1 MSRTPALAGCT
12 ILVTRPQEQAS
23 GLCEAIAAAGGQPLL
38 FPALAIEA
46 AAGQAAV
53 ERLTHIDDY
62 DWAIFVSANAVRY
75 AQKAFD
81 NGIIPPTST
90 VRVAA
95 VGAATAQALREAGVG
110 AVLTPP
116 EPGDSEALAALAELQ
131 EVAGRR
137 CLIVRGAGGRELLA
151 DTLRQRGALV
161 EYAEVYRRVRPKT
174 DAGPLLDRW
183 RQGEVHGVVVTSG
196 EALSNLTAMVGFE
209 GVALLRKTPLVTVSE
224 RVRQQALVLGV
235 RQVASA
241 EGAADA
247 ALVQALAELL
257 SDRVNE
263 QLQARGPGTVTDQDK
278 QPKPAELS
286 AGVSLGSAAP
296 VAENSPPAAKIKPV
310 KTKPARRAWIGYV
323 ILLLVV
329 GIVVG
334 GYFLMQQI
342 RSTQEGLGGELSKED
357 REIAELNT
365 QVADLQAVFKTLHG
379 QMATLETRLSTE
391 DNKVER
397 VLGEQSAQFSEKLEQ
412 FRGEVR
418 DDLQVLHRMLGKTR
432 SDWLVADAEYLLGAA
447 LQRLHLV
454 GDVKTA
460 IAALEGADERLRES
474 GEPAVFKVR
483 EQLANEIRILK
494 SFTPPDLIGAS
505 SRLLALEAKVREL
518 PLLLPHAGKGVSSA
532 GSPDGAHGAPKTAAP
547 GEADSITDSLMGE
560 LGKYVS
566 IRRLDKPVASV
577 LTPEETLV
585 LRQIL
590 LLKLETARMALVRG
604 DDALYKASLETARLW
619 LAENFDDGQA
629 AVRSVDGDIRAL
641 MEQPIQVAYPEI
653 GKALAMLRDITKLRV
668 EADGVVAD
676 KEKSRDKGEKKAA
689 PASASGEAPPP
700 AAAPAAPQGAQ

>member
-1 MSRTPALAGCT
+1 A
-12 ILVTRPQEQAS
+12 
-23 GLCEAIAAAGGQPLL
+23 
-38 FPALAIEA
+38 
-46 AAGQAAV
+46 
-53 ERLTHIDDY
+53 
-62 DWAIFVSANAVRY
+62 
-75 AQKAFD
+75 
-81 NGIIPPTST
+81 
-90 VRVAA
+90 
-95 VGAATAQALREAGVG
+95 
-110 AVLTPP
+110 
-116 EPGDSEALAALAELQ
+116 
-131 EVAGRR
+131 RR
-137 CLIVRGAGGRELLA
+137 
-151 DTLRQRGALV
+151 LV

-676 KEKSRDKGEKKAA
+676 KEKKPR
-689 PASASGEAPPP
+689 
-700 AAAPAAPQGAQ
+700 QGRE